1 MVDWRVTPLVE
12 FLGRDWNLVDIV
24 TSIIVIS
31 IHCLALL
38 APFQFTLDAFWLFVV
53 LYFLTGLGI
62 TLGYHRNL
70 AHRSLKLRKELEYF
84 FAYCGVLTLQGSPV
98 EWVSTHRYHHQ
109 YTDTD
114 KDPHS
119 PIKGLWFSHIGWI
132 FNHRLRFERY
142 ERRLKNADD
151 LKRQPYYRFI
161 HRTYVLHP
169 VGFGVLLYALGGLPY
184 LVWGTGV
191 RTVVGLHVTFSV
203 NSVGHIWG
211 KRVWDTGD
219 LSRNNWLLALP
230 TLGEGWHNNHHAFDY
245 SARQGL
251 EWWEIDLTWYFI
263 RFLEAAGLATD
274 VKTPTETQK
283 KRKPLYNKTIEQKSE

>member
-1 MVDWRVTPLVE
+1 MVDWRVTLLVE

-38 APFQFTLDAFWLFVV
+38 APFQFTWDAFWLFVV

-98 EWVSTHRYHHQ
+98 EWVSTHR
-109 YTDTD
+109 
-114 KDPHS
+114 
-119 PIKGLWFSHIGWI
+119 
-132 FNHRLRFERY
+132 
-142 ERRLKNADD
+142 
-151 LKRQPYYRFI
+151 
-161 HRTYVLHP
+161 
-169 VGFGVLLYALGGLPY
+169 
-184 LVWGTGV
+184 
-191 RTVVGLHVTFSV
+191 
-203 NSVGHIWG
+203 
-211 KRVWDTGD
+211 
-219 LSRNNWLLALP
+219 LLALP